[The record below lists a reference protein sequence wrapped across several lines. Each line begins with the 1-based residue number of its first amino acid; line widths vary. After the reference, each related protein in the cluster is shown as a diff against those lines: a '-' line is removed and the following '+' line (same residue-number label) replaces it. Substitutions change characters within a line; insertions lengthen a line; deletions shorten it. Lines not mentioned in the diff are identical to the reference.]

1 MKKLVFILGLVLL
14 AASVGFL
21 GYAGTGDE
29 TSGES
34 STASIS
40 SVSFDGRWTGS
51 TEIEGFGTIPLGYD
65 FKSDGNKLTGTT
77 DGQLGP
83 IPIANGIIDGNRIRF
98 EVTINF
104 GGQDI
109 VVDYIG
115 VLIGDKLK
123 LNWPGQGGRMEE
135 AICTRQ

>member
-1 MKKLVFILGLVLL
+1 MKRSVFILGLALL
-14 AASVGFL
+14 VSSVGFL

-34 STASIS
+34 STATAS

-65 FKSDGNKLTGTT
+65 FKSDGNKLTGTS
-77 DGQLGP
+77 DGQFGP
-83 IPIANGIIDGNRIRF
+83 IPIANGTIDGNRIKF
-98 EVTINF
+98 DVTINF
-104 GGQDI
+104 GGQDLVI
-109 VVDYIG
+109 NYTG
-115 VLIGDKLK
+115 VLTDGKLK
-123 LNWPGQGGRMEE
+123 LNWQGQGGLEE